1 MPDAGHQHDVAPA
14 LEIYE
19 PDFAIDPRTGAFA
32 CTLCM
37 AVRST

>member
-19 PDFAIDPRTGAFA
+19 PGFAVDPNTSTFA

-37 AVRST
+37 PVRE